1 MIISGEETRKIREHD
16 GEKVE
21 GRPLGTELLEWG
33 RSLMGELQV
42 ETQNM
47 SKIEREKASTR
58 R

>member
-1 MIISGEETRKIREHD
+1 MIISGEETRKIREHV

-33 RSLMGELQV
+33 RSLMGEPQV